1 MKHLDRCREKEGLLM
16 TIKGLKALHLQLKVD
31 AARCSGKL
39 YHRLEVEDA
48 MVCVMEGFTAKH

>member
-1 MKHLDRCREKEGLLM
+1 M

-48 MVCVMEGFTAKH
+48 MVCVMEGFIAKH

>member
-1 MKHLDRCREKEGLLM
+1 M

-39 YHRLEVEDA
+39 YYRMMPWCASWRVSLLSTECTVEA
-48 MVCVMEGFTAKH
+48 YMLQEAWE